1 MSYTASFQN
10 VIVRGSPRCPP
21 PLPTLQT
28 RICKVG
34 LLNLL
39 RGVLV
44 CLMPSVTAGDCDKC
58 VGVFAFR
65 VSACVCVCVCARA
78 TVDTYRH
85 TRPYKANALHEVRE
99 VRANRYKQ
107 ARLSR
112 VNDLHEVRADK
123 YKQGRL

>member
-1 MSYTASFQN
+1 
-10 VIVRGSPRCPP
+10 
-21 PLPTLQT
+21 
-28 RICKVG
+28 
-34 LLNLL
+34 
-39 RGVLV
+39 
-44 CLMPSVTAGDCDKC
+44 MPSVTAGDCDKC

-65 VSACVCVCVCARA
+65 VSACVCARA

>member
-1 MSYTASFQN
+1 M
-10 VIVRGSPRCPP
+10 
-21 PLPTLQT
+21 
-28 RICKVG
+28 
-34 LLNLL
+34 
-39 RGVLV
+39 
-44 CLMPSVTAGDCDKC
+44 
-58 VGVFAFR
+58 GVFAFR
-65 VSACVCVCVCARA
+65 VSARVCVCVCARA

-85 TRPYKANALHEVRE
+85 TRPYKANALHEVRD

>member
-1 MSYTASFQN
+1 MCGRF
-10 VIVRGSPRCPP
+10 
-21 PLPTLQT
+21 
-28 RICKVG
+28 RISREC
-34 LLNLL
+34 
-39 RGVLV
+39 V
-44 CLMPSVTAGDCDKC
+44 CV
-58 VGVFAFR
+58 
-65 VSACVCVCVCARA
+65 CVCVCVCARA